1 MIYSVG
7 FIGDRKYSDSNT
19 NFGKSSPKIKP
30 KTTSANQ
37 SNFNAAGWLLG
48 VISVATIAIAAIA
61 GRKGYLGKTVQ
72 KFLGGIK
79 KVETAPK
86 STECQAKKHT
96 ENFNDTTEIPKTTKT
111 SKKKK
116 RVHKNITPAILQI
129 KSNVELPADVKGTVE
144 FIQKIHKK
152 IMDEFSVKIDEL
164 VPSRMVICS
173 DMSVGGISK
182 LPYYHGTSLS
192 RRIAVRY
199 PDGKPKY
206 LVSLLNNDSKK
217 YIVVEE
223 LDHDTGKRIS
233 QFRKPALIYSVFHP
247 KNTSKKILSVYFH
260 DDGKTRKALYF
271 RKYDHFGNEVQYEAR
286 AYFNPDGTLYMINSD
301 KYDKYSNCSVNM
313 YYNKAGIPSR
323 CYIDKFRRKSE
334 VSILTKLNFDKQ
346 GAIINMSKSTV
357 LPRPKYTPPA

>member
-1 MIYSVG
+1 MIYGVG
-7 FIGDRKYSDSNT
+7 FIGDRKYSDSYT

-30 KTTSANQ
+30 KTTAANQ

-48 VISVATIAIAAIA
+48 VISAATITIAAIA

-86 STECQAKKHT
+86 STERQAEKLT
-96 ENFNDTTEIPKTTKT
+96 EKDKIEMPKTTKT

-116 RVHKNITPAILQI
+116 VPKKIDSDVPQI
-129 KSNVELPADVKGTVE
+129 KSKVELPDDIKGAVE
-144 FIQKIHKK
+144 FILKINKK
-152 IMDEFSVKIDEL
+152 VNEFSTTIDEL

-173 DMSVGGISK
+173 DMSVKGISR
-182 LPYYHGTSLS
+182 LPHYHGASPNKH
-192 RRIAVRY
+192 IAVRY
-199 PDGKPKY
+199 PSWEPKY
-206 LVSLLNNDSKK
+206 LVELLNGDSKK
-217 YIVVEE
+217 YVIVEE

-247 KNTSKKILSVYFH
+247 KNTSKKILSIYFH